1 MMDVEELEAKNKPA
15 IRVTFQRHP
24 ANNHQINLNAQMIVP
39 TQES

>member
-1 MMDVEELEAKNKPA
+1 MMMDVEELEAKKPA